1 MIHPQD
7 EDPSRSALGI
17 LHEEM
22 VTSWLKLII
31 FDLPAPSHPPFSQTL
46 AKVVPLE
53 AAANIQ
59 PEPWVGDPIR
69 LSYLLYQPSIS
80 ILI

>member
-7 EDPSRSALGI
+7 EDPSRSALRI
-17 LHEEM
+17 LHEAL
-22 VTSWLKLII
+22 VTARLKLII
-31 FDLPAPSHPPFSQTL
+31 FDLPAPSQSPFPQTL
-46 AKVVPLE
+46 AKAMPLK

-69 LSYLLYQPSIS
+69 LSYLLYQQSIS